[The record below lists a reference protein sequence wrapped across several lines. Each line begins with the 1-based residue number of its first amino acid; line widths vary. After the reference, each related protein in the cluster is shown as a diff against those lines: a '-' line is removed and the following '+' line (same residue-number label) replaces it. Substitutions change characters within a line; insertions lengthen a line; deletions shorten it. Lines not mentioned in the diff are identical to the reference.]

1 MLLLIWY
8 NNVQTEGSVARVL
21 ETKGVCMLQMSR
33 KAIACGIA
41 LLVSSYAIADTTMYV
56 SPDGDDSDGK
66 TWETAYK
73 HPQTAVDNATGLPD
87 DVTTIW
93 VGEGIYED
101 VERDGYF
108 NALRVTKS
116 NLHIIATGNREDT
129 VLKGYKAT
137 PSKDEKSSRGLMIN
151 PSLENVLVSGFAVKY
166 GGNKYNTQDGPT
178 YATSVIAASG
188 VISNCA
194 VHTYYRSRTP
204 TIYLYGTAQMKDC
217 LIDGLESASRSPN
230 AGYNSIVYMVG
241 SALLENCSIRDIAWL
256 NNTGNCQAVYLA
268 SADAIVRGCLIV
280 GNQYGIMG
288 GTTSKGAGVYASA
301 GLIESCT
308 IYGNKVYGNGGGVY
322 IDGNNVTLRNC
333 IVWGN
338 TATVAAG
345 GDDIYIAAGK
355 NPTIEYCNSSDLTP
369 DELITHNMSADPLF
383 VDASNNDYALSLR
396 SPCVGKGLKQPW
408 MSGALDLLGGD
419 RIITGT
425 VSMGALEPQERYR
438 GLSVSIGTTSGKP
451 TGRNRVVVGF
461 ASSVAGAEKNECEFL
476 WDFGDGETSKL
487 PDPQHSY
494 DTVGT
499 YTVKLIVSKE
509 GMDDGFAEI
518 PDYVVVAGDV
528 AYVSTD
534 GSDQPPYDTWEKA
547 ARDIS
552 KAIAVGPLEVL
563 VTNGTYV
570 LDYSEGDDGLRVQKA
585 VRVRS
590 VEGPAKTAIT
600 SGYASDPGPI
610 KDFRRILTVSHDQ
623 AAVEGFALLGAL
635 PPAVVADKGLVANC
649 IISNFFSMG
658 DVAFNE
664 IKGSAILSNCLVDAS
679 SAVLRHINASATLVE
694 ASGDAQIVGCEV
706 RNFFLNRQDAG
717 TRARRGGI
725 VASDRVNVRNCYVHD
740 LRWSTREECANGNA
754 GIILLGQAVA
764 DNCTVINCWSRY
776 NPEGGLRAANGTTVR
791 NCIFYGNTGGDPAE
805 PIDVEP
811 NLLPSVFHNCLVGA
825 GSLPS
830 IAIGCDNLKGKD
842 PMLVDGY
849 RLAKNSPC
857 ENAGEKLDWCAKKG
871 MAVDIDG
878 QERRCG
884 GSPDVGCWEMQRDFG
899 LILLLR

>member
-1 MLLLIWY
+1 MLKKSRKVLVCGIVLLL
-8 NNVQTEGSVARVL
+8 
-21 ETKGVCMLQMSR
+21 
-33 KAIACGIA
+33 
-41 LLVSSYAIADTTMYV
+41 SSYAIANTTMYV

-87 DVTTIW
+87 DVTTIL
-93 VGEGIYED
+93 VGEGVYED
-101 VERDGYF
+101 VERDGSF

-116 NLHIIATGNREDT
+116 NLHIIAVGDREES

-137 PSKDEKSSRGLMIN
+137 PSKDEKTSRGLMIN
-151 PSLENVLVSGFAVKY
+151 PNLENVLVSGFAVKY
-166 GGNKYNTQDGPT
+166 GGTKYNVNDGKN

-194 VHTYYRSRTP
+194 VHVYYHARTP
-204 TIYLYGTAQMKDC
+204 MIYLYGTAQMKGC
-217 LIDGLESASRSPN
+217 KIDGLESASRSPN
-230 AGYNSIVYMVG
+230 IVNNSTVYMEG
-241 SALLENCSIRDIAWL
+241 SSVLENCSISDLTWQK
-256 NNTGNCQAVYLA
+256 NTGDHQAVYLA

-280 GNQYGIMG
+280 GNQYGPAD
-288 GTTSKGAGVYASA
+288 GTESKGAGVYASA
-301 GLIESCT
+301 GLVESCT
-308 IYGNKVYGNGGGVY
+308 ICGNKAYGYGGGVY
-322 IDGNNVTLRNC
+322 IDGDNVIVRNC

-383 VDASNNDYALSLR
+383 VDVSNNDYALSLR
-396 SPCVGKGLKQPW
+396 SPCVGNGVEQYW
-408 MSGALDLLGGD
+408 MADATDIAGGSRVVD
-419 RIITGT
+419 GT
-425 VSMGALEPQERYR
+425 VSMGAIEPQERYK
-438 GLSVSIGTTSGKP
+438 GLSVSIGTTTGEP
-451 TGRNRVVVGF
+451 IGRNVVDVCF
-461 ASSVAGAEKNECEFL
+461 TCTVVGAEKTDCKYL
-476 WDFGDGETSKL
+476 WDFGDDSTST
-487 PDPQHSY
+487 DPAPRHTY

-499 YTVKLIVSKE
+499 YTVKLTVSKE
-509 GMDDGFAEI
+509 GLDDGTAEI
-518 PDYVVVAGDV
+518 RDYVIVVGDI
-528 AYVSTD
+528 AYVSPE
-534 GSDQPPYDTWEKA
+534 GSDQAPYDTWEKA
-547 ARDIS
+547 SHDIA
-552 KAIAVGPLEVL
+552 KAVEICPLEVV
-563 VTNGTYV
+563 VTNGTYA
-570 LDYSEGDDGLRVQKA
+570 LDYSKGGVGLSLQRGI
-585 VRVRS
+585 RIHS
-590 VEGPAKTAIT
+590 VEGPAKTIIT
-600 SGYASDPGPI
+600 SGYASDPGRI
-610 KDFRRILTVSHDQ
+610 LENKRILTISHDR
-623 AAVEGFALLGAL
+623 AVVEGFSLLGAL

-649 IISNFFSMG
+649 VISNFYSME

-664 IKGSAILSNCLVDAS
+664 IKGKAVLSNCLVDAS
-679 SAVLRHINASATLVE
+679 SAVLRHVNASATLVE

-706 RNFFLNRQDAG
+706 RNFFLNNQDAG
-717 TRARRGGI
+717 SMAARGGI
-725 VASDRVNVRNCYVHD
+725 VARDRANVRNCYVHD